1 MLKFNYKERK
11 RLRMNK
17 LKQAQSKKM
26 KMEIIGKPITQ
37 PSNSMGLTGN
47 KVSRVRAKIL
57 GATLGQTMQTQ

>member
-1 MLKFNYKERK
+1 MPKFNQKERK
-11 RLRMNK
+11 KSRMNNF
-17 LKQAQSKKM
+17 KQAQNKKM